1 MIFLIVVRCNP
12 ITFKLFDFK
21 HVPQARTVARTYPLV
36 IVKLICLLL
45 ILYAKKMSTILHDI
59 AALQYFSEK
68 EKKKELP

>member
-21 HVPQARTVARTYPLV
+21 HVPQARTYPLV

>member
-1 MIFLIVVRCNP
+1 MIFLVIVRCNP

-21 HVPQARTVARTYPLV
+21 HVPQARTYPLV
-36 IVKLICLLL
+36 ISYCKTYLLAYYTL
-45 ILYAKKMSTILHDI
+45 RKKKVSTILHDI